1 LPPVLSLS
9 RAPRGS
15 LPEEIVERLVNL
27 IFEEGKR
34 PGDRL
39 GSERTLMVKLKVGRS
54 TLREAV
60 KTLVAFGII
69 DVAMGSGMF
78 VGEGDCSLLTR
89 PLSWRLLMGERSAR
103 EVVEARRVVEVE
115 LAGLAATRATEP
127 ELEAIAEK
135 LALMQAWLGD
145 ASAFARHDVEFHL
158 AIARA
163 GHNQVLYHVLDALQH
178 SLRLWFVEAYRQIEA
193 DLRDEQRSQLITWH
207 RSIYEA
213 ILSRDPE
220 RARRAMAD
228 HVDDAVGWL
237 REAARP
243 IRKSS

>member
-1 LPPVLSLS
+1 LARVLTLS

-15 LPEEIVERLVNL
+15 LPEEIVQRLVNL
-27 IFEEGKR
+27 ILEQGLR

-39 GSERTLMVKLKVGRS
+39 PSERELMVRLEVGRS
-54 TLREAV
+54 TLREAL

-78 VGEGDCSLLTR
+78 VGESDCSLLTR

-103 EVVEARRVVEVE
+103 EIVEARRVVEVE

-127 ELEAIAEK
+127 ELDAIAEK

-145 ASAFARHDVEFHL
+145 ARAFARHDVEFHL

-193 DLRDEQRSQLITWH
+193 DLRDEQRSELIRWH

-213 ILSRDPE
+213 IRSRDRDE
-220 RARRAMAD
+220 SRRAMAQ
-228 HVDDAVGWL
+228 HVDDAVRWL

-243 IRKSS
+243 QLKSS

>member
-1 LPPVLSLS
+1 MAQVVSLS
-9 RAPRGS
+9 RASRGS
-15 LPEEIVERLVNL
+15 LPEEIVQRLVNL
-27 IFEEGKR
+27 IIEQGLR

-39 GSERTLMVKLKVGRS
+39 PSERELMGRLAVGRS
-54 TLREAV
+54 TLREAL

-78 VGEGDCSLLTR
+78 VGESDCSLLTR

-103 EVVEARRVVEVE
+103 DVVEARRLVEVE
-115 LAGLAATRATEP
+115 LAGLAATRATGP
-127 ELEAIAEK
+127 ELDAIAEK
-135 LALMQAWLGD
+135 LALMQARLGD
-145 ASAFARHDVEFHL
+145 ADAFVRHDVEFHL

-193 DLRDEQRSQLITWH
+193 DLGAERRSALIRWH
-207 RSIYEA
+207 ESIYTA
-213 ILSRDPE
+213 IRSRDPDE
-220 RARRAMAD
+220 ARQAMAR

-243 IRKSS
+243 RRKSS